1 MTPQANTL
9 TAEQSSTQT
18 TPEPGILQ
26 NFIGGSWVSAKAS
39 DALDVT
45 NPANGEVI
53 DLMQSAIVSMCCS
66 GHTKMGRNQILLYL
80 HKSMPGLNPR
90 SGYLYIGQ
98 VSATRPGIY
107 LYTLYYRYEAAMR
120 PKDQGAA
127 FASSI
132 TNRRTP
138 KLADFSGRP

>member
-18 TPEPGILQ
+18 TPEPGTLQ

-53 DLMQSAIVSMCCS
+53 ARVPLSTRADVDAAAAAASAAW
-66 GHTKMGRNQILLYL
+66 
-80 HKSMPGLNPR
+80 PDWR
-90 SGYLYIGQ
+90 SRAVGER
-98 VSATRPGIY
+98 TEFIY
-107 LYTLYYRYEAAMR
+107 ALREQFRQRITEIA
-120 PKDQGAA
+120 D
-127 FASSI
+127 SI
-132 TNRRTP
+132 TREGGKVT
-138 KLADFSGRP
+138 